1 MSGSF
6 LSSAGFAESR
16 REAVGRL
23 LECRVAGH
31 WQGRLSSSAL
41 STATAIT
48 ALRLVDERLTTTD
61 HAARIT
67 AGARW
72 LATREGGA
80 GPWTRATITVAN
92 GAANVAF
99 LVRLRIV
106 PSSGATPG
114 APDPA
119 PVFFSANYLVLRR
132 GETRVVLAEF
142 ADAILNGAAPAV
154 AWDFGGGGALS

>member
-1 MSGSF
+1 MLGAERTVGVTVIGT
-6 LSSAGFAESR
+6 LS
-16 REAVGRL
+16 AVT
-23 LECRVAGH
+23 EV
-31 WQGRLSSSAL
+31 
-41 STATAIT
+41 
-48 ALRLVDERLTTTD
+48 
-61 HAARIT
+61 
-67 AGARW
+67 
-72 LATREGGA
+72 
-80 GPWTRATITVAN
+80 ATITVAN

-106 PSSGATPG
+106 PHSGATPG

-142 ADAILNGAAPAV
+142 AAAILNGAAPAV